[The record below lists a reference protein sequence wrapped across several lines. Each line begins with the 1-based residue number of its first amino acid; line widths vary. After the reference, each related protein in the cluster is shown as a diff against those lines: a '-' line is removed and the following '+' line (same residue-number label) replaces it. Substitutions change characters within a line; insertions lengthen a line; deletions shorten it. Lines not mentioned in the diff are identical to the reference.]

1 MYKYEIRDDLS
12 LSKVIAQ
19 FYNLNSK
26 NIFEVLKLLNSGST
40 IPFIAR
46 YRKEVSGNLDDEFL
60 RKIVKK
66 YEEELSLDER
76 RVTIFNTLNELNID
90 DKQLFEDILK
100 ADSLNRLEDLYRP
113 YKPKKKTK
121 ASEAIRKGLLPLSK
135 SIKENKSE
143 NELNILA
150 TSILNSNDELKD
162 LKDCFQGASDIIA
175 QELSDSEKVRSRIK
189 RHLLKNGLIKS
200 VNKKDEDSV
209 YRNYYNFTV
218 MINKIKAHQVLALNR
233 GEANDYLKVD
243 LEMDEEFALL
253 VLNQELNVKN
263 SNEFVAGILKETV
276 KDCFKRLLYPSIE
289 NEIRTMLTTRAS
301 EESFVLFSKNLKQL
315 LLTPPIKNKRIL
327 ALDPGYK
334 NGCKYATVDEFGKY
348 LSSGVVY
355 ITKPNLKITEAK
367 EILLTEIKNKN
378 INLVAIGNG
387 TACRETEEFY
397 VALNKEN
404 DLKIPYVLV
413 DESGA
418 SVYSVTE
425 LAAKELPNVDLNNRS
440 AVSLAR
446 RILDPLAELVKIDPK
461 AIGLGQYQHDL
472 NQKLLQKELDGV
484 VENCVNLV
492 GVDVNSASASLLS
505 YISGLNKTLV
515 DNIVKYREING
526 GFNSRQELLKVA
538 KMGSKTFEQCVGFL
552 RVENIN
558 EPLDN
563 SAIHPESYNIAK
575 KFISDFNLKLNSN
588 TNLSNEEIKE
598 YASKN
603 NLGYETLLDINNAIC
618 KAKRDV
624 REDFASPTL
633 SFDIKDVKDL
643 KIGDILE
650 GTVRNITNFGAF
662 IDLGIHHSGLLHI
675 SEISNNFIKNV
686 SDVLSV
692 GDRVKVK
699 IIEIDI
705 AKNKLQLTMKNI

>member
-12 LSKVIAQ
+12 LSKIIAQ

-209 YRNYYNFTV
+209 YRNYYNFTA

-276 KDCFKRLLYPSIE
+276 KDCFKRLLYPSVE

-418 SVYSVTE
+418 SVYSATE

>member
-209 YRNYYNFTV
+209 YRNYYNFTA

-233 GEANDYLKVD
+233 GEVNDYLKVD

-418 SVYSVTE
+418 SVYSATE